1 LIINEIKENL
11 KDTDK
16 LFTFKELDMDYLNEN
31 LKKKIEESGE
41 SIKSFLIKYGSSH
54 FNIYR
59 GGIVRLKDF
68 TKARIENDIRG
79 TIETELSKKNV
90 QNLDISTIVKIINDM
105 EERKW
110 VISTFGSIENFY
122 SVFFDIP
129 YDENE
134 RYEIEK
140 DSFNYKNTNTS
151 QMIIP
156 LNKKNELPKQN
167 IPINFSVF
175 PDFVFENPIHYHINV
190 IYDVGSEEFMKIFS
204 NTHIVVDILSN
215 EDEETYLLQI
225 THLFKSDNQEIF
237 FIWLQSLSD
246 FSMTLKI
253 IFEKSNIYKI
263 FFNYE
268 RYKNQMDNINTKN
281 TIYVENIVDMYK
293 TICGS
298 NIAYKYTNI
307 ISYYNKFNLEKLQG
321 LLSKKTIGRDYLD
334 FALI

>member
-1 LIINEIKENL
+1 
-11 KDTDK
+11 
-16 LFTFKELDMDYLNEN
+16 
-31 LKKKIEESGE
+31 
-41 SIKSFLIKYGSSH
+41 
-54 FNIYR
+54 
-59 GGIVRLKDF
+59 
-68 TKARIENDIRG
+68 
-79 TIETELSKKNV
+79 
-90 QNLDISTIVKIINDM
+90 
-105 EERKW
+105 
-110 VISTFGSIENFY
+110 
-122 SVFFDIP
+122 
-129 YDENE
+129 
-134 RYEIEK
+134 
-140 DSFNYKNTNTS
+140 
-151 QMIIP
+151 
-156 LNKKNELPKQN
+156 
-167 IPINFSVF
+167 
-175 PDFVFENPIHYHINV
+175 
-190 IYDVGSEEFMKIFS
+190 MKIFS
-204 NTHIVVDILSN
+204 HTHIVVDILSN

-321 LLSKKTIGRDYLD
+321 LLSKKNNRKRLLGLCVDMICTLVYAYQVLISEIQETVLFSLTKQKNPNKIKITNSRNRDLNNID
-334 FALI
+334 N

>member
-1 LIINEIKENL
+1 MIWKR
-11 KDTDK
+11 
-16 LFTFKELDMDYLNEN
+16 
-31 LKKKIEESGE
+31 ESGL
-41 SIKSFLIKYGSSH
+41 SLLLDLLKTFIACFLIFLMMK
-54 FNIYR
+54 
-59 GGIVRLKDF
+59 
-68 TKARIENDIRG
+68 
-79 TIETELSKKNV
+79 
-90 QNLDISTIVKIINDM
+90 
-105 EERKW
+105 
-110 VISTFGSIENFY
+110 
-122 SVFFDIP
+122 
-129 YDENE
+129 NE

-140 DSFNYKNTNTS
+140 DRFNYKTTNTS

-175 PDFVFENPIHYHINV
+175 PDFVFENPIRYHINV
-190 IYDVGSEEFMKIFS
+190 IYDVGSEEFMKIF
-204 NTHIVVDILSN
+204 NHTHIVVDILSN

-321 LLSKKTIGRDYLD
+321 LLSKKKQ
-334 FALI
+334 